1 MHQPPPI
8 NYTTHPRYT
17 ALTCRGTQAASVAL
31 AAPTIVT
38 GAVTATSSSVD
49 GHDCIGDLFGE
60 AFSTN
65 DVNPSQVTQSP
76 AVPPAPVRVI
86 QRCYG
91 KDMYYSVTVGK
102 CCGVYFSW

>member
-1 MHQPPPI
+1 MRQPPPI

-17 ALTCRGTQAASVAL
+17 ALTCGGTQAASVAL

-49 GHDCIGDLFGE
+49 GHDRIVDSFGE

-76 AVPPAPVRVI
+76 VVPPALVRV
-86 QRCYG
+86 
-91 KDMYYSVTVGK
+91 V
-102 CCGVYFSW
+102 